1 MDKSELYTLGLRVR
15 EELLKKNGHFT
26 VREFKRSMNL
36 CLYKAMDPT
45 VRKRYMVSFFLNA
58 CAIYSLDVPKA
69 LPEVNKNFPYFEE
82 GVFEMK
88 KVMYERSPKDGTA
101 TVVEQN
107 FDVGKVIAI
116 LYQLDKQYGWNLR
129 SSWHAHLDQSCEPQR
144 GFQQAKQNGYA
155 K

>member
-1 MDKSELYTLGLRVR
+1 MDKSATAAAARPVPGKSKLYILGTKVR

-45 VRKRYMVSFFLNA
+45 VRQRYMVSFLLNA
-58 CAIYSLDVPKA
+58 CAIYSFGSPET
-69 LPEVNKNFPYFEE
+69 LPEVNGNFPYFEE
-82 GVFEMK
+82 AVFELK
-88 KVMYERSPKDGTA
+88 KVMYAKGD
-101 TVVEQN
+101 QN

-116 LYQLDKQYGWNLR
+116 LYQLDQQYGWELYE
-129 SSWHAHLDQSCEPQR
+129 S
-144 GFQQAKQNGYA
+144 AKRYG